1 MKNNKEGLGVG
12 IITFSVISLI
22 SAIVLGGVFI
32 GLVALG
38 GKEVEGELFSVQVI
52 LQIVLFILSVVGI
65 IFILRRRRFGVYL
78 YFASWILS
86 TVYSVV
92 SEGFILSNGY
102 EVLITLIYGY
112 FIYKKR
118 HLFK

>member
-1 MKNNKEGLGVG
+1 MENKKETLGAG

-22 SAIVLGGVFI
+22 SAIVFGAMFI

-38 GKEVEGELFSVQVI
+38 GKEVERELFSVQVI
-52 LQIVLFILSVVGI
+52 VQIVLFILSIVGI
-65 IFILRRRRFGVYL
+65 ILILRRRKFGAYL

-92 SEGFILSNGY
+92 SEGFILSNGF
-102 EVLITLIYGY
+102 EVLIMLTYGY